1 MIAAEIAANRFG
13 LGAVVRVK
21 NGADV
26 KNDLKRQL
34 RDFDPRPDVLAAL
47 PNTEDVS
54 RLTGEYLDG
63 LRAQGVIG
71 DMPVNDSAITPQE
84 KRKRAAELQK
94 HIRKFF
100 GKSAREF
107 YLKAVNARLE
117 TAVES
122 KTDFAERLVHFWA
135 NHFAISVDKPLIS
148 GFAGLHEFEA
158 IRPHVM
164 GKFADLLRSAVL
176 HPGMLLYLDQAQ
188 SIGAQSRLALAVNRP
203 RRKRK
208 LGLNE
213 NLAREILELHTLGVN
228 GGYNQSDVTAF
239 ANALTGWT
247 VSGLSRGA
255 VARALNIDNSYG
267 QPVFVNA
274 LHQPGPARVMGKAY
288 AAKSRQ
294 QSIDILDDLARHPA
308 TANHIAQKLAQ
319 HFYGDNPPDTLVKR
333 LRDDFANNDG
343 DLQSL
348 YAVLIDSPELWQA
361 PASKFKTPW
370 EWTISIMRAFPDNQ
384 LTGRLPENLLRSMN
398 HIPWRPGSPAGY
410 GDKDADWISP
420 DALYKRV
427 QYANL
432 LAVRLKGTDDI
443 QDIAE
448 KLFPATLSNT
458 TRVEIARA
466 ASPRQA
472 LALLLVSP
480 EFLRR

>member
-13 LGAVVRVK
+13 LGAVGRVQ
-21 NGADV
+21 NSVDV
-26 KNDLKRQL
+26 KDDLKRQL
-34 RDFDPRPDVLAAL
+34 RDFDARPDNLLAL
-47 PNTEDVS
+47 PDTEEVS

-63 LRAQGVIG
+63 LREQGIIG
-71 DMPVNDSAITPQE
+71 DMVVDDSALTSKE

-94 HIRKFF
+94 HVRKFF

-107 YLKAVNARLE
+107 YNGAINARLE
-117 TAVES
+117 TAIAS
-122 KTDFAERLVHFWA
+122 NTDFAERLVHFWA
-135 NHFAISVDKPLIS
+135 NHFAISVDKPIIS

-158 IRPHVM
+158 IRPNIM
-164 GKFADLLRSAVL
+164 GKFADLLKSAAL
-176 HPGMLLYLDQAQ
+176 HPGMLMYLDQAQ
-188 SIGAQSRLALAVNRP
+188 SIGAKSQLALAVNRP
-203 RRKRK
+203 QRKRK

-255 VARALNIDNSYG
+255 VAQALNLNDNYG
-267 QPVFVNA
+267 KSIFANV
-274 LHQPGPARVMGKAY
+274 LHQPGLARVMGKDYTATN
-288 AAKSRQ
+288 RQ

-319 HFYGDNPPDTLVKR
+319 HFYGDNPPSSLVKR

-343 DLQSL
+343 DLKSL
-348 YAVLIDSPELWQA
+348 YTALVESPELWQA
-361 PASKFKTPW
+361 PATKFKTPW
-370 EWTISIMRAFPDNQ
+370 EWTISIMRAFPNNEVAD
-384 LTGRLPENLLRSMN
+384 RLPTNLLRSMN

-420 DALYKRV
+420 DALYQRI
-427 QYANL
+427 QLANQ
-432 LAVRLKGTDDI
+432 LAGRLKGNDVQQT
-443 QDIAE
+443 AE
-448 KLFPATLSNT
+448 QLLPASLSNT
-458 TRVEIARA
+458 TRAEIRRA
-466 ASPRQA
+466 ESPRQA